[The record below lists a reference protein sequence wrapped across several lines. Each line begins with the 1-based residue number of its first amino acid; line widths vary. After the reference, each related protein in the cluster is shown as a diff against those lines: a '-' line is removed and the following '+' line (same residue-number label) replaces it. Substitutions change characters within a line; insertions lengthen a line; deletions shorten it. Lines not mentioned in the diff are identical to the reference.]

1 MKIRL
6 LFGIGFIALALGC
19 KSPKTEVT
27 PEEARA
33 IAKEAYIYG
42 FPLVDN
48 YRIFYSYFVDKNDP
62 QFKVSFN
69 QLKNIPK
76 VYTHEDTAI
85 QTANSDTPYSWAGL
99 DLRGEPIV
107 IIIPPIEDTRYFS
120 VQLID
125 GFTHNFDYIGSRDY
139 G

>member
-1 MKIRL
+1 MKTLKKKL
-6 LFGIGFIALALGC
+6 LIGLGLITLALGC

-48 YRIFYSYFVDKNDP
+48 YRIFHSYSVDKNGPD
-62 QFKVSFN
+62 FKAPFN

-76 VYTHEDTAI
+76 VYTHEDTTI
-85 QTANSDTPYSWAGL
+85 QTANSDTLIPLVFSTCGL
-99 DLRGEPIV
+99 NR
-107 IIIPPIEDTRYFS
+107 
-120 VQLID
+120 
-125 GFTHNFDYIGSRDY
+125 
-139 G
+139 